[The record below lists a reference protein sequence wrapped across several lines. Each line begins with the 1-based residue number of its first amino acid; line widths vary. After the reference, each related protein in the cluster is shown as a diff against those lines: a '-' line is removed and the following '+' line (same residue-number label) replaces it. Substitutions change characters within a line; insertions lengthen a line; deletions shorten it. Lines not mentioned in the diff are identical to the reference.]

1 MRPTMRNRAISTIF
15 CGLSFFLAACGA
27 KPAESPVG
35 VSNAAF
41 PTPSGAQNDGP
52 VGASIELV
60 ESAPLETTLDHP
72 EIPNTDVVWLDMI
85 SHAKKSISLS
95 IFYAASSSGDKVAPI
110 IKAIGEA
117 AMRRV
122 DVRLLFDATFYE
134 KNKDVENALAAL
146 PNVHVRLIDI
156 KAKTNGVMHAKYF
169 IVDDEDTY
177 IGSANFD
184 GRALDHIQEI
194 GVRVKSKGI
203 ASVLDQVFRT
213 DWRDAEDLD
222 PKTQRPTATAS
233 ASDARL
239 APGEGFAPKPLAL
252 PLPKLPVTIPHD
264 GESEAVSLVVS
275 PRKLLPE
282 GYASLDELPK
292 LEAAI
297 DGAKTNVDIQ
307 VLTYNVNTDDITH
320 KFTALDDAIRRAAAR
335 GVTVRLLVSDW
346 NLDDDKIE
354 SLRELV
360 RTSKVQVEVLTIPPY
375 SQGFIPYARV
385 SHAKYMVVDGTT
397 SWVGSSNW
405 EGSYF
410 TRTRNVGLMIEGR
423 SFARELDT
431 VFEGDWSSKYAKVFD
446 ANATYATRKRN

>member
-1 MRPTMRNRAISTIF
+1 
-15 CGLSFFLAACGA
+15 
-27 KPAESPVG
+27 
-35 VSNAAF
+35 
-41 PTPSGAQNDGP
+41 
-52 VGASIELV
+52 
-60 ESAPLETTLDHP
+60 
-72 EIPNTDVVWLDMI
+72 DMI
-85 SHAKKSISLS
+85 AHAKKSISLS
-95 IFYAASSSGDKVAPI
+95 IFYASSSKGDKVEPI
-110 IKAIGEA
+110 IAAIGEA
-117 AMRRV
+117 AKRRV

-134 KNKDVENALAAL
+134 KNKDVENAIAAL

-169 IVDDEDTY
+169 VVDDEDAY

-194 GVRVKSKGI
+194 GVRVKSKEI
-203 ASVLDQVFRT
+203 ATALDQVFRT
-213 DWRDAEDLD
+213 DWREAEDLD
-222 PKTQRPTATAS
+222 PKAQR
-233 ASDARL
+233 RL
-239 APGEGFAPKPLAL
+239 AAATTTDPPPQPPTSPGYGPKPLAL
-252 PLPKLPVTIPHD
+252 PLPKLPVTIPHG
-264 GESEAVSLVVS
+264 GENETVMPVVS
-275 PRKLLPE
+275 PRKLMPE

-297 DGAKTNVDIQ
+297 DGAKTSIDIQ
-307 VLTYNVNTDDITH
+307 LLTYNVNTDDVAH

-360 RTSKVQVEVLTIPPY
+360 RNSKVQVEVLTIPQF

-385 SHAKYMVVDGTT
+385 SHAKYMVVDGQT

-405 EGSYF
+405 EESYF
-410 TRTRNVGLMIEGR
+410 TRTRNVGLVIEGKK
-423 SFARELDT
+423 FAGELDT
-431 VFEGDWSSKYAKVFD
+431 VFEDGWSGKYAKAFD

>member
-1 MRPTMRNRAISTIF
+1 MRFAMRNRAISTIF
-15 CGLSFFLAACGA
+15 CGLAVMTAACGA

-41 PTPSGAQNDGP
+41 PTPSDVKRDESA
-52 VGASIELV
+52 GASLELV

-95 IFYAASSSGDKVAPI
+95 IFYASSSSGDKVAPVI
-110 IKAIGEA
+110 AAIGEA

-194 GVRVKSKGI
+194 GVRVKSKEI
-203 ASVLDQVFRT
+203 ASALGQVFRS
-213 DWRDAEDLD
+213 DWREGEDLD
-222 PKTQRPTATAS
+222 PKTQRPIAMAATT
-233 ASDARL
+233 DT
-239 APGEGFAPKPLAL
+239 PPTPVEGYGPKPLAL
-252 PLPKLPVTIPHD
+252 PLPKMPVAIPHD

-297 DGAKTNVDIQ
+297 DAAKTNVDIQ
-307 VLTYNVNTDDITH
+307 VLTYNVDTDDIAH

-410 TRTRNVGLMIEGR
+410 TRTRNVGLMIESKR
-423 SFARELDT
+423 FAHELDS
-431 VFEGDWSSKYAKVFD
+431 VFEGDWSSTYAKPFD